1 MYQETKV
8 AVLMKTMQRN
18 SSAPSNSRTSQL
30 LQALEYNG
38 HCPGAG
44 QGSCHWGVH
53 RQGWPQSLVVQ
64 ELLCLGKPLRG
75 LCRENPLALGPVLV
89 LVRHCCCLLI
99 SAALCLSPVVPPS
112 ELLYQLVTKFP
123 PVHCVH
129 TLPIVGECQQFIT
142 TRELWIFW
150 ELKKFKNS
158 QVLALLKLG
167 AFLL

>member
-75 LCRENPLALGPVLV
+75 LCRENPLALDQFQSWYVTVAAYSSQLLFVYPLWYLLV
-89 LVRHCCCLLI
+89 NCSISLSLSFLRFIVCIPCRLLGNA
-99 SAALCLSPVVPPS
+99 SNSSPQGNFGYFGNLRNS
-112 ELLYQLVTKFP
+112 RT
-123 PVHCVH
+123 H
-129 TLPIVGECQQFIT
+129 
-142 TRELWIFW
+142 RFW
-150 ELKKFKNS
+150 RC
-158 QVLALLKLG
+158 
-167 AFLL
+167 